1 MSQSQG
7 NEQFRHVRLEQTL
20 TRATSFLMK
29 HALRSIEMFFWPW
42 STDLSHDEGAFARF
56 ISAFMGSFLFL
67 LMAIPV
73 FFLVSSPK
81 LALKFVQWISTAA
94 ISPNIFSTVIAI
106 CLFFPMGLA
115 GVFGFFVSGSVPRDL
130 TLSEIFMK
138 SLTLTIRFVTSI
150 AILLLILMSVRT
162 LVMDIFSQG

>member
-1 MSQSQG
+1 
-7 NEQFRHVRLEQTL
+7 
-20 TRATSFLMK
+20 
-29 HALRSIEMFFWPW
+29 
-42 STDLSHDEGAFARF
+42 
-56 ISAFMGSFLFL
+56 
-67 LMAIPV
+67 
-73 FFLVSSPK
+73 
-81 LALKFVQWISTAA
+81 
-94 ISPNIFSTVIAI
+94 
-106 CLFFPMGLA
+106 MGLA